1 MARKNMDILVGNI
14 LGDATIQPQEKND
27 KTNVTSKE
35 KQNTPQSPKNNKASP
50 KEDQWQHFSF
60 ICSTELV
67 VKVQA
72 IAHKEGFTIRSFM
85 EYVMKQGVDAYESK
99 YGKVKK
105 IRTKRHQ
112 GCYVKMCTCSHVYMN
127 TLIHIHIDTCTHVA

>member
-50 KEDQWQHFSF
+50 KEDQW
-60 ICSTELV
+60 
-67 VKVQA
+67 
-72 IAHKEGFTIRSFM
+72 
-85 EYVMKQGVDAYESK
+85 
-99 YGKVKK
+99 
-105 IRTKRHQ
+105 RTLLLHLF
-112 GCYVKMCTCSHVYMN
+112 N
-127 TLIHIHIDTCTHVA
+127 

>member
-27 KTNVTSKE
+27 KTDVASQE
-35 KQNTPQSPKNNKASP
+35 KQNTPKSPKNNKASP

-67 VKVQA
+67 GKVQA

-85 EYVMKQGVDAYESK
+85 EYVMIQGIDAYESK

-105 IRTKRHQ
+105 IRTKDIKD
-112 GCYVKMCTCSHVYMN
+112 VM
-127 TLIHIHIDTCTHVA
+127 

>member
-67 VKVQA
+67 V
-72 IAHKEGFTIRSFM
+72 RS
-85 EYVMKQGVDAYESK
+85 EEHTSELQSPYVSSYAVFFL
-99 YGKVKK
+99 KK
-105 IRTKRHQ
+105 KKNSGCISRTGTSSDNQ
-112 GCYVKMCTCSHVYMN
+112 LT
-127 TLIHIHIDTCTHVA
+127 A

>member
-1 MARKNMDILVGNI
+1 MVISLVM
-14 LGDATIQPQEKND
+14 LPSSHRRND
-27 KTNVTSKE
+27 KTDVTSKE
-35 KQNTPQSPKNNKASP
+35 KQNSPQSSKNNKVS

-67 VKVQA
+67 GKVQA

-105 IRTKRHQ
+105 SEQKTSRKS
-112 GCYVKMCTCSHVYMN
+112 CKNVYV
-127 TLIHIHIDTCTHVA
+127 

>member
-35 KQNTPQSPKNNKASP
+35 KQNTPQSPKNNKAS
-50 KEDQWQHFSF
+50 
-60 ICSTELV
+60 TELV

-105 IRTKRHQ
+105 IRTKDIKD
-112 GCYVKMCTCSHVYMN
+112 VM
-127 TLIHIHIDTCTHVA
+127 

>member
-14 LGDATIQPQEKND
+14 LGEATIQPQEKNN
-27 KTNVTSKE
+27 KTDVTSKG
-35 KQNTPQSPKNNKASP
+35 KQNPPQSPKNYKTSS

-105 IRTKRHQ
+105 IRTKDIKE
-112 GCYVKMCTCSHVYMN
+112 VM
-127 TLIHIHIDTCTHVA
+127 

>member
-50 KEDQWQHFSF
+50 KEDQ
-60 ICSTELV
+60 CSTELV

-105 IRTKRHQ
+105 IRTKDIKD
-112 GCYVKMCTCSHVYMN
+112 VM
-127 TLIHIHIDTCTHVA
+127 

>member
-27 KTNVTSKE
+27 KTDVTSKE
-35 KQNTPQSPKNNKASP
+35 KQNSPQSSKNNKVS

-67 VKVQA
+67 GKVQA

-105 IRTKRHQ
+105 IRTKDIKE
-112 GCYVKMCTCSHVYMN
+112 VM
-127 TLIHIHIDTCTHVA
+127 